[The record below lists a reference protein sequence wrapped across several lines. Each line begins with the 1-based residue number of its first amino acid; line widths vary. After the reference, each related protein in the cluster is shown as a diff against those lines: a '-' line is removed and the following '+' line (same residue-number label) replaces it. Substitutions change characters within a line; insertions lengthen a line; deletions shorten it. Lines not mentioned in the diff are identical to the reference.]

1 MPRNFCAPR
10 FTNSQGSGGY
20 AGASSGRMMATRSVT
35 ARLTFK
41 KDILVRGAGFAAAAI
56 ALCGALGLGSVLRG
70 ASGAVPQPAAT
81 SIAQDGKDQ
90 TRVSV
95 ERLPPATPNAGI
107 STASIWY
114 PGKIESAPADN
125 GGAAPA
131 VLSAEPLG
139 DWQTKEFK
147 FVSVV
152 DGRTF
157 RSEGVTVT
165 LAGLDLPPPDQV
177 CRTLDN
183 RLEQCVT
190 RAATQLELLT
200 RSRTLAC
207 RYRMTTSSEAIGS
220 CRMGASDLAERM
232 IRTGYARPAS
242 GSRAVMANVQAG
254 VAVR

>member
-1 MPRNFCAPR
+1 
-10 FTNSQGSGGY
+10 
-20 AGASSGRMMATRSVT
+20 MMGTRSVT

-56 ALCGALGLGSVLRG
+56 ALCGALGLGSALRG
-70 ASGAVPQPAAT
+70 ASGAVPQLAAT
-81 SIAQDGKDQ
+81 TAGQDGKDQ

-95 ERLPPATPNAGI
+95 ERLRPAPANAGI

-125 GGAAPA
+125 GSAAPA
-131 VLSAEPLG
+131 VLPAEPLK
-139 DWQTKEFK
+139 DWQTKEFN

-157 RSEGVTVT
+157 RAEGLTVT
-165 LAGLDLPPPDQV
+165 LAGLDLPPADQV

-190 RAATQLELLT
+190 RATTQLELLT

-207 RYRMTTSSEAIGS
+207 RYRMTTSSEATGS
-220 CRMGASDLAERM
+220 CRIGANDLAERM
-232 IRTGYARPAS
+232 IRTGYTRSAD
-242 GSRAVMANVQAG
+242 GSRTVVANAQA
-254 VAVR
+254 AEAAR